1 MKDKR
6 HIKSFNEATENFN
19 ISDVSDSKMTDKV
32 KYQSII
38 DRVIDSTSGKDL
50 KVLLDEV
57 YEYKWKDGS
66 RQMFLIGLL
75 QGAMFQFNK
84 KVSVEELKNLLYDK

>member
-1 MKDKR
+1 MKNK
-6 HIKSFNEATENFN
+6 HIKRFNESGENLN
-19 ISDVSDSKMTDKV
+19 ISDVSYSKMTDKI
-32 KYQSII
+32 KYQSVI

-57 YEYKWKDGS
+57 YEYKWKDVS
-66 RQMFLIGLL
+66 RQTFLIGLL

-84 KVSVEELKNLLYDK
+84 KVSVEELKGFLYDK

>member
-1 MKDKR
+1 
-6 HIKSFNEATENFN
+6 
-19 ISDVSDSKMTDKV
+19 MTDKL

-38 DRVIDSTSGKDL
+38 DRVIDSSSGKDL
-50 KVLLDEV
+50 KVLLDDV

-84 KVSVEELKNLLYDK
+84 KVSVEELKKFFYNK